1 MSRWRAGD
9 YGCSVIVRILG
20 PLEVD
25 GAAVG
30 GGRLRALLARLAL
43 DAGKPVTAGALVDA
57 VWDNDLPADQTH
69 SLQSLVSRLRRA
81 LGEAEAVA
89 QVPGGYVLTAEVD
102 AHRFERLA
110 AEGAAEPSPERSAQM
125 LREALELWRGPAL
138 ADLTDYRFAVNAAG
152 RLEDLRLSAL
162 ADRIDA
168 DLQLGRGDRLV
179 HELEGLSGAHPL
191 NERLAAQLITALFA
205 AGRQADALAAYER
218 VRVRL
223 DEELGVPPSPE
234 LQAAHLA
241 VLRGETT
248 KAEPP
253 RSTSRSNL
261 PAPVTSFVGRER
273 EIEHIGEL
281 LERSRLV
288 TLVGPGGAGKTRLA
302 RETVSGWVDR
312 VADGVWMVELAPV
325 TADVEIVPAV
335 LGVFG
340 VREATVSDRPL
351 PARDT
356 LERLLDILGDREAI
370 LVLDNCEHLIAP
382 VAELTET
389 LLAAC
394 PRLRVVAT
402 SREALAIAGESL
414 APVPPL
420 GLPADGATAAEALQ
434 HPAIRLFAD
443 RAAAALPGFAVDEET
458 VGPTIEICRRL
469 DGLPLALELAAA
481 RLRSLLLAD
490 LAARLDDRF
499 RLLTGGS
506 RTALA
511 RHRTLR
517 AVVDWSWEL
526 LPEEERRLARRLA
539 VFPAGATVESASA
552 VLGADAFDGLVA
564 LVDRSLLQL
573 VPGTAPVRYR
583 MLETIREYGLER
595 LEEAD
600 ELDSARAAHAR
611 YFAELAETAEPRL
624 RRPGQKEWFARLQD
638 ERENILAGLRYLGDS
653 GDARGAIH
661 LAVTLLWFWLLSG
674 SQTETTAWLDF
685 ALGVDGESDPEERL
699 IAATIREFE
708 SLTHA
713 ESAEEMRANMSAVL
727 RRVETID
734 DRRFPLVAVARPVMA
749 LFAGEQDRV
758 AAFQAAGEAHP
769 DPWVRAALH
778 LLDAGRAENDGDVP
792 QMRVALQKART
803 AFAEVGDNWGLAM
816 SLFLDTGRLLLAGE
830 LEAARTGIEEAQE
843 ALSGLNPDTGGGM
856 FDVRMADVLLRL
868 GDIDEARAR
877 ARRARDR
884 RDAGSDDTAFAQ
896 ATLARIAWVSGD
908 SEGARAELADA
919 RERLERRGRVLPEQ
933 SHGWA
938 LIQSLSAIL
947 AAEAG
952 DLEAAEGYLAT
963 GLPLAMATTD
973 MPVVS
978 SVAAAAAHVAAARGK
993 PDEAAELLGAAAAI
1007 RGADDFTSPEI
1018 AAIRDEARS
1027 AAYDRGRGLSREE
1040 ALARLEASASRAAP
1054 VGP

>member
-1 MSRWRAGD
+1 
-9 YGCSVIVRILG
+9 VIVRILG

-43 DAGKPVTAGALVDA
+43 DAGRPVTAGALVDA
-57 VWDNDLPADQTH
+57 VWDTDLPADQTH

-89 QVPGGYVLTAEVD
+89 QVPGGYVLQAEVD
-102 AHRFERLA
+102 AHRFEKLA
-110 AEGAAEPSPERSAQM
+110 AEGAAAPEPERSAR
-125 LREALELWRGPAL
+125 LLHEALGLWRGPAL
-138 ADLTDYRFAVNAAG
+138 ADLTDYRFAVDAAV

-179 HELEGLSGAHPL
+179 HELEGVCARHPL
-191 NERLAAQLITALFA
+191 NERLAAQLIAALYA

-218 VRVRL
+218 VRMRL
-223 DEELGVPPSPE
+223 NEELGVPPSPE

-241 VLRGETT
+241 VLRGDA
-248 KAEPP
+248 KPEPP
-253 RSTSRSNL
+253 KPANRTNL

-273 EIEHIGEL
+273 EIAHIGEL
-281 LERSRLV
+281 LEHSRLV

-302 RETVSGWVDR
+302 REAVAGWVDR
-312 VADGVWMVELAPV
+312 VADGAWLVELAPV

-340 VREATVSDRPL
+340 VRDPAISDRPM

-356 LERLLDILGDREAI
+356 LDRLLDILGDRETI
-370 LVLDNCEHLIAP
+370 LVLDNCEHLISP
-382 VAELTET
+382 VAELAER
-389 LLAAC
+389 LLASC

-420 GLPADGATAAEALQ
+420 GLPAPGASVEEALE
-434 HPAIRLFAD
+434 HPAVKLFAD
-443 RAAAALPGFAVDEET
+443 RAAAAVPGFEIDET
-458 VGPTIEICRRL
+458 AIEICRRL

-481 RLRSLLLAD
+481 RLRSMPIAD
-490 LAARLDDRF
+490 LAERLDDRF

-526 LPEEERRLARRLA
+526 LPEDERRLARRLA

-564 LVDRSLLQL
+564 LVDRSLLQM

-595 LEEAD
+595 LEECG
-600 ELDSARAAHAR
+600 ELDSVRAAHAR

-624 RRPGQKEWFARLQD
+624 RRPEQKQWFARLQD
-638 ERENILAGLRYLGDS
+638 ERENVLAGLRYLGDS

-674 SQTETTAWLDF
+674 SQTESTAWLDF
-685 ALGVDGESDPEERL
+685 ALAVEGESDPEEHL

-708 SLTHA
+708 SLTDA
-713 ESAEEMRANMSAVL
+713 ENADEMRANMSAVL

-734 DRRFPLVAVARPVMA
+734 DRRHPLVAVARPVMA
-749 LFAGEQDRV
+749 LFAGEVERV
-758 AAFQAAGEAHP
+758 AELQAAGEAHP
-769 DPWVRAALH
+769 DPWVHAALH
-778 LLDAGRAENDGDVP
+778 LLDAGRAENDGDVET
-792 QMRVALQKART
+792 MRASLQKART
-803 AFAEVGDNWGLAM
+803 AFAEVGDAWGLAM
-816 SLFLDTGRLLLAGE
+816 SLFLDTGRLMLAGE
-830 LEAARTGIEEAQE
+830 LEAARKGIQEAQE

-856 FDVRMADVLLRL
+856 FDTRMADVLLRL
-868 GDIDEARAR
+868 GDIDEARERAQR
-877 ARRARDR
+877 ARER
-884 RDAGSDDTAFAQ
+884 RDIGSDDTAFAQ

-908 SEGARAELADA
+908 REAAQAELADA
-919 RERLERRGRVLPEQ
+919 RERLERRGRGLPEQ

-938 LIQSLSAIL
+938 LIESLSAIL

-952 DLEAAEGYLAT
+952 ELEDAERYVAT
-963 GLPLAMATTD
+963 ALPLALATTD
-973 MPVVS
+973 MPIVS
-978 SVAAAAAHVAAARGK
+978 SVGVAAAHLAAARGK
-993 PDEAAELLGAAAAI
+993 PEEAAELLGAAAAI
-1007 RGADDFTSPEI
+1007 RGAEDLTSPEVT
-1018 AAIRDEARS
+1018 AVRDEARS
-1027 AAYDRGRGLSREE
+1027 AAYDRGRALSREE
-1040 ALARLEASASRAAP
+1040 ALKRLEAAVSRAAP

>member
-1 MSRWRAGD
+1 
-9 YGCSVIVRILG
+9 VIVRILG
-20 PLEVD
+20 PLEVE

-43 DAGKPVTAGALVDA
+43 DAGRPVTAGTLVDA
-57 VWDNDLPADQTH
+57 VWDTDLPADQTH

-81 LGEAEAVA
+81 LGDADAVA
-89 QVPGGYVLTAEVD
+89 QVPGGYVLQAEVD
-102 AHRFERLA
+102 ADRFERLA
-110 AEGAAEPSPERSAQM
+110 AAGAAEPDPERCAHT

-138 ADLTDYRFAVNAAG
+138 ADLTGYRFAVDAAT

-191 NERLAAQLITALFA
+191 NERLAAQLISALYA

-218 VRVRL
+218 VRMRL
-223 DEELGVPPSPE
+223 NEELGVPPSPE

-241 VLRGETT
+241 VLRGEPKPEAP
-248 KAEPP
+248 KA
-253 RSTSRSNL
+253 TSRTNF

-273 EIEHIGEL
+273 EIAHIGEL

-302 RETVSGWVDR
+302 REATARWVDR
-312 VADGVWMVELAPV
+312 VADGVWMAELAPV
-325 TADVEIVPAV
+325 TAAVEIVPAV

-340 VREATVSDRPL
+340 VREATVSDRPM

-382 VAELTET
+382 VAELAER

-420 GLPADGATAAEALQ
+420 GLPEDGATAEEALA

-443 RAAAALPGFAVDEET
+443 RAAAALPGFAVDAET
-458 VGPTIEICRRL
+458 VGPTVEICRRL

-481 RLRSLLLAD
+481 RLRSLPLAD

-526 LPEEERRLARRLA
+526 LCEDERRLARRLA

-573 VPGTAPVRYR
+573 VPDTAPVRYR

-595 LEEAD
+595 LEEAG

-611 YFAELAETAEPRL
+611 YFTELAETAEPRL
-624 RRPGQKEWFARLQD
+624 RRPGQKQWFARLQD

-661 LAVTLLWFWLLSG
+661 LAVTLLWFWLLSA
-674 SQTETTAWLDF
+674 SQTESTAWLDF
-685 ALGVDGESDPEERL
+685 ALAVEGEPDPDEYL
-699 IAATIREFE
+699 IASTIRGFE
-708 SLTHA
+708 TLTEA
-713 ESAEEMRANMSAVL
+713 ENAEEMRARMSDVL
-727 RRVETID
+727 DQVERLD
-734 DRRFPLVAVARPVMA
+734 DRERPLVAVAKPVLA
-749 LFAGEQDRV
+749 LFAGENERV
-758 AAFQAAGEAHP
+758 REFQAAAEAHP

-778 LLDAGRAENDGDVP
+778 LLDAGRAENDGDVET
-792 QMRVALQKART
+792 MRAALQKART
-803 AFAEVGDNWGLAM
+803 AFAEVGDSWGLAM
-816 SLFLDTGRLLLAGE
+816 SLFLDTGRLMLDGDLA
-830 LEAARTGIEEAQE
+830 AARKGIDEAQE
-843 ALSGLNPDTGGGM
+843 ALAGLNPDTGGGM
-856 FDVRMADVLLRL
+856 FDTRMADVLLRL
-868 GDIDEARAR
+868 GDIDEARER
-877 ARRARDR
+877 AQRARDR
-884 RDAGSDDTAFAQ
+884 RDSAADDMAFAQ

-908 SEGARAELADA
+908 REGARAELADA
-919 RERLERRGRVLPEQ
+919 RERLERRRRLLPEQ

-938 LIQSLSAIL
+938 LIESLSAIL

-952 DLEAAEGYLAT
+952 ELEDAERHLAT
-963 GLPLAMATTD
+963 GLPLALATSD

-978 SVAAAAAHVAAARGK
+978 SLAVAAAHLAAARGRS
-993 PDEAAELLGAAAAI
+993 DEAAELLGAAAAI
-1007 RGADDFTSPEI
+1007 RGADDLTSPEVI
-1018 AAIRDEARS
+1018 AIRDEARS
-1027 AAYDRGRGLSREE
+1027 AAYDRGRALSREE
-1040 ALARLEASASRAAP
+1040 ALKRLEAAASSAAP

>member
-1 MSRWRAGD
+1 
-9 YGCSVIVRILG
+9 VIVRILG

-25 GAAVG
+25 GVAVG

-43 DAGKPVTAGALVDA
+43 DAGRPVTAGALVDA
-57 VWDNDLPADQTH
+57 VWDTELPADQTH

-81 LGEAEAVA
+81 LGDADAVA
-89 QVPGGYVLTAEVD
+89 QVPGGYVLSAEVD
-102 AHRFERLA
+102 AHRFEKLA
-110 AEGAAEPSPERSAQM
+110 ADGAAEPDPERSARL

-138 ADLTDYRFAVNAAG
+138 ADLTDYRFALSAAT
-152 RLEDLRLSAL
+152 RLDDLRLSAI

-179 HELEGLSGAHPL
+179 HELEGLSAEHPL
-191 NERLAAQLITALFA
+191 NERLAAQLISALYA

-218 VRVRL
+218 VRMRL
-223 DEELGVPPSPE
+223 NEELGVPPSPE

-241 VLRGETT
+241 VLRGET
-248 KAEPP
+248 ARPEPP
-253 RSTSRSNL
+253 KSTARTNL

-273 EIEHIGEL
+273 EIAHIGEL

-302 RETVSGWVDR
+302 REAVAGWVDR
-312 VADGVWMVELAPV
+312 VADGVWMAELAPV
-325 TADVEIVPAV
+325 TSDLEIVPAV

-340 VREATVSDRPL
+340 VREATVSDRPM

-382 VAELTET
+382 VAELVER

-420 GLPADGATAAEALQ
+420 GLPAPGADVEEALA
-434 HPAIRLFAD
+434 HPAVKLFAD
-443 RAAAALPGFAVDEET
+443 RASAAVPGFQVDET
-458 VGPTIEICRRL
+458 AIEICRRL

-481 RLRSLLLAD
+481 RLRSMPIAD
-490 LAARLDDRF
+490 LAERLDDRF

-573 VPGTAPVRYR
+573 VPDTAPVRYR

-595 LEEAD
+595 LEEAG

-624 RRPGQKEWFARLQD
+624 RRPGQKQWFARMQD

-674 SQTETTAWLDF
+674 SQTESTAWLDF
-685 ALGVDGESDPEERL
+685 ALAVEGDSDPDEHLIASTIRGFERL
-699 IAATIREFE
+699 TD
-708 SLTHA
+708 A
-713 ESAEEMRANMSAVL
+713 ENAEEMRGHMSAVL
-727 RRVETID
+727 DQVQGLN
-734 DRRFPLVAVARPVMA
+734 DRKHPLAAVAKPVMA
-749 LFAGEQDRV
+749 LFAGEEDRV
-758 AAFQAAGEAHP
+758 RAFQEDAAAHP
-769 DPWVRAALH
+769 DPWVHAALH
-778 LLDAGRAENDGDVP
+778 LLAAGRAENDGDVAT
-792 QMRVALQKART
+792 MRAALQDART
-803 AFAEVGDNWGLAM
+803 AFAEVGDAWGLAM
-816 SLFLDTGRLLLAGE
+816 SLFLDTGRLMLAGE
-830 LEAARTGIEEAQE
+830 LEAARRGIEEAQE
-843 ALSGLNPDTGGGM
+843 ALAGLNPDTGGGM
-856 FDVRMADVLLRL
+856 FDTRMADVLLRL
-868 GDIDEARAR
+868 GRIDEARERALR
-877 ARRARDR
+877 ARRR
-884 RDAGSDDTAFAQ
+884 RDIGADDTAFAQ
-896 ATLARIAWVSGD
+896 ASLARIAWVSGD
-908 SEGARAELADA
+908 VEAAQAELADA
-919 RERLERRGRVLPEQ
+919 RERLERRGRSLPEQ

-938 LIQSLSAIL
+938 LIESLSAIL
-947 AAEAG
+947 AAQAG
-952 DLEAAEGYLAT
+952 ELDDAERYIAT
-963 GLPLAMATTD
+963 GLPLALATTD
-973 MPVVS
+973 MPIVASVG
-978 SVAAAAAHVAAARGK
+978 VAAAHLAAARGR

-1007 RGADDFTSPEI
+1007 RGADDFTSPEV
-1018 AAIRDEARS
+1018 AAVRDEARS
-1027 AAYDRGRGLSREE
+1027 AAYDRGRALSREE
-1040 ALARLEASASRAAP
+1040 ALKRLEAAASRAAP

>member
-1 MSRWRAGD
+1 M
-9 YGCSVIVRILG
+9 IVRLLG
-20 PLEVD
+20 PVEVERD
-25 GAAVG
+25 GRAVAIG

-43 DAGKPVTAGALVDA
+43 DAGRPVTAGALVDA
-57 VWDNDLPADQTH
+57 VWDTELPADQTH

-81 LGEAEAVA
+81 LGDAELVA
-89 QVPGGYVLTAEVD
+89 QVPGGYALAADSDAE
-102 AHRFERLA
+102 RFERLA
-110 AEGAAEPSPERSAQM
+110 AEGAAAPDPERAANL
-125 LREALELWRGPAL
+125 LRTALGLWRGPAL
-138 ADLTDYRFAVNAAG
+138 ADLSEYRFALAAAA
-152 RLEDLRLSAL
+152 RLDDLRVSTL

-179 HELEGLSGAHPL
+179 AELERLSAEHPL
-191 NERLAAQLITALFA
+191 HERLAAQLISALYA

-218 VRVRL
+218 VRARL
-223 DEELGVPPSPE
+223 SEELGVPPSPE

-241 VLRGETT
+241 VLRGEA
-248 KAEPP
+248 KPEPP
-253 RSTSRSNL
+253 RTTVRSNL

-302 RETVSGWVDR
+302 REAVAGWLDR

-325 TADVEIVPAV
+325 TAAVEIVPAV

-340 VREATVSDRPL
+340 VRDAAISDRPL

-382 VAELTET
+382 VAELTER

-420 GLPADGATAAEALQ
+420 GLPAPGASVEEALE
-434 HPAIRLFAD
+434 HPAVKLFAD
-443 RAAAALPGFAVDEET
+443 RAAAAVPDFEVDET
-458 VGPTIEICRRL
+458 AIEICRRL

-481 RLRSLLLAD
+481 RLRSLPLAD

-526 LPEEERRLARRLA
+526 LTEDERRLARRLA
-539 VFPAGATVESASA
+539 VFAAGATVESASA

-573 VPGTAPVRYR
+573 VPDTSPVRYR

-595 LEEAD
+595 LEEAG

-611 YFAELAETAEPRL
+611 YFTELAEAAEPQL
-624 RRPGQKEWFARLQD
+624 RRPGQKRWFARLQD
-638 ERENILAGLRYLGDS
+638 ERENILAGLRFLGDS
-653 GDARGAIH
+653 GDARGAMH

-674 SQTETTAWLDF
+674 SQTEATAWLDF
-685 ALGVDGESDPEERL
+685 ALAVEGESDPDDHL

-708 SLTHA
+708 HLTDA
-713 ESAEEMRANMSAVL
+713 EDAGEMRARMSAVL
-727 RRVETID
+727 DRIERID
-734 DRRFPLVAVARPVMA
+734 DRERPLVAVAKPVMA
-749 LFAGEQDRV
+749 LFADEKERGRAFE
-758 AAFQAAGEAHP
+758 AAAAAHS
-769 DPWVRAALH
+769 DPWVHAALH
-778 LLDAGRAENDGDVP
+778 LLNAGRAENQGDVETM
-792 QMRVALQKART
+792 QAALREART
-803 AFAEVGDNWGLAM
+803 AFAEVGDSWGLAM
-816 SLFLDTGRLLLAGE
+816 SLFLDTGRLMLAGE
-830 LEAARTGIEEAQE
+830 LEAARTGIGEAQA
-843 ALSGLNPDTGGGM
+843 ALDGLNPDTGGGM
-856 FDVRMADVLLRL
+856 FDIRMADVLLRL
-868 GDIDEARAR
+868 GRIDEARERAQHAR
-877 ARRARDR
+877 QR
-884 RDAGSDDTAFAQ
+884 RDIGSDDTAFAQ
-896 ATLARIAWVSGD
+896 ATLARIAWVAGD
-908 SEGARAELADA
+908 RDGARAELADA
-919 RERLERRGRVLPEQ
+919 LERLERRRRILPEQ

-938 LIQSLSAIL
+938 VVTALSAIL
-947 AAEAG
+947 AAGSGELEEA
-952 DLEAAEGYLAT
+952 ERHFASA
-963 GLPLAMATTD
+963 LPLALATTD

-978 SVAAAAAHVAAARGK
+978 SVGVAAAHIAAARGK
-993 PDEAAELLGAAAAI
+993 ADDAAELLGAAAAI
-1007 RGADDFTSPEI
+1007 RGGDDFTSPEV
-1018 AAIRDEARS
+1018 AAVRDEARS
-1027 AAYDRGRGLSREE
+1027 AAYDRGRALSREE
-1040 ALARLEASASRAAP
+1040 AVARLEAAVSRAAP

>member
-1 MSRWRAGD
+1 
-9 YGCSVIVRILG
+9 VIVRILG

-43 DAGKPVTAGALVDA
+43 DAGRPVTAGALVDA
-57 VWDNDLPADQTH
+57 VWDTELPADQTH

-81 LGEAEAVA
+81 LGDAEAVA
-89 QVPGGYVLTAEVD
+89 QVPGGYVLSAEVD
-102 AHRFERLA
+102 AHRFEKLA
-110 AEGAAEPSPERSAQM
+110 AEGAAEPSPERSAQL
-125 LREALELWRGPAL
+125 LREALALWRGPAL
-138 ADLTDYRFAVNAAG
+138 ADLTDYRFALSAAT

-179 HELEGLSGAHPL
+179 HELEGLSAEHPL
-191 NERLAAQLITALFA
+191 NERLAAQLISALYA

-223 DEELGVPPSPE
+223 NEELGVPPSPE

-241 VLRGETT
+241 VLRGD
-248 KAEPP
+248 P
-253 RSTSRSNL
+253 RPEAPKSSARTNL

-273 EIEHIGEL
+273 EIAHIGEL

-302 RETVSGWVDR
+302 REAVARWVDR

-325 TADVEIVPAV
+325 TAEVEIVPSV

-340 VREATVSDRPL
+340 VREASISDKPR

-382 VAELTET
+382 VAELAET

-420 GLPADGATAAEALQ
+420 GLPAEGASAEEALA

-443 RAAAALPGFAVDEET
+443 RAAAALPGFAVDAET

-481 RLRSLLLAD
+481 RLRSLPLTD

-552 VLGADAFDGLVA
+552 VFGADAFDGLVA

-573 VPGTAPVRYR
+573 VPDTAPVRYR

-600 ELDSARAAHAR
+600 ELDSTRAAHAR
-611 YFAELAETAEPRL
+611 YFAALADAAEPQL
-624 RRPGQKEWFARLQD
+624 RRPGQKQWFARMHA

-674 SQTETTAWLDF
+674 SQTESTAWLDF
-685 ALGVDGESDPEERL
+685 ALAVEGESDPEERL

-708 SLTHA
+708 SLTDA

-727 RRVETID
+727 DRVEGID
-734 DRRFPLVAVARPVMA
+734 DRERPLVAVAKPVMA
-749 LFAGEQDRV
+749 LFAGEEDRV
-758 AAFQAAGEAHP
+758 RGFQAAAAAHP
-769 DPWVRAALH
+769 DPWVQAALH
-778 LLDAGRAENDGDVP
+778 LLDAGRGENDGDIAA
-792 QMRVALQKART
+792 MRAALQKART
-803 AFAEVGDNWGLAM
+803 AFAEVGDSWGLAM
-816 SLFLDTGRLLLAGE
+816 SLFLDTGRLLLDGE
-830 LEAARTGIEEAQE
+830 LEAARKGIEEAQE

-856 FDVRMADVLLRL
+856 FDTRMADVLLRL
-868 GDIDEARAR
+868 GRIDEARDRAQR
-877 ARRARDR
+877 ARER
-884 RDAGSDDTAFAQ
+884 RDIGSDDTAFAQ

-908 SEGARAELADA
+908 RDAAQAELADA
-919 RERLERRGRVLPEQ
+919 RERLERRGRSLPEQ

-938 LIQSLSAIL
+938 LIESLSAIL
-947 AAEAG
+947 AAQAG
-952 DLEAAEGYLAT
+952 ELEAAERYIAT
-963 GLPLAMATTD
+963 ALPLALATRD

-978 SVAAAAAHVAAARGK
+978 SVAVAAAHLAAARGR

-1007 RGADDFTSPEI
+1007 RGADDFTSPEV

-1027 AAYDRGRGLSREE
+1027 AAYARGRALSQEE
-1040 ALARLEASASRAAP
+1040 ALARLEAAASRAAP

>member
-1 MSRWRAGD
+1 M
-9 YGCSVIVRILG
+9 IVGVLG
-20 PLEVD
+20 PLEVEQN
-25 GAAVG
+25 GREVAVG

-43 DAGKPVTAGALVDA
+43 DAGRPVTAGALVDA
-57 VWDNDLPADQTH
+57 VWDTELPADQTH
-69 SLQSLVSRLRRA
+69 SLQSLVSRLRGA
-81 LGEAEAVA
+81 LGDAELVA
-89 QVPGGYVLTAEVD
+89 QVPGGYVLQAEVD
-102 AHRFERLA
+102 AHHFARLA
-110 AEGAAEPSPERSAQM
+110 AEGAAAGDPERSAR
-125 LREALELWRGPAL
+125 LLAEALELWRGPAL
-138 ADLTDYRFAVNAAG
+138 ADLTDYRFAVDAAT

-168 DLQLGRGDRLV
+168 DLRLGRGDRLV
-179 HELEGLSGAHPL
+179 HELEGLSAAHPL
-191 NERLAAQLITALFA
+191 NERLAAQLISALYA

-218 VRVRL
+218 VRMRL
-223 DEELGVPPSPE
+223 NEELGVPPSPE

-241 VLRGETT
+241 VVRGDA
-248 KAEPP
+248 KPEPP
-253 RSTSRSNL
+253 PSTVRSNL

-273 EIEHIGEL
+273 EIAHIGEL

-302 RETVSGWVDR
+302 REAVAGWVDR
-312 VADGVWMVELAPV
+312 VADGAWLVELAPV
-325 TADVEIVPAV
+325 TAEVEIVPAV

-340 VREATVSDRPL
+340 VRDAAISDRPL

-382 VAELTET
+382 VAELAER
-389 LLAAC
+389 LLASC

-420 GLPADGATAAEALQ
+420 GLPAPGASVAEALE
-434 HPAIRLFAD
+434 HPAVRLFAD
-443 RAAAALPGFAVDEET
+443 RAAAAAPGFEVDDT
-458 VGPTIEICRRL
+458 AIEICRRL

-481 RLRSLLLAD
+481 RLRSMPITD
-490 LAARLDDRF
+490 LASRLDDRF

-526 LPEEERRLARRLA
+526 LPEDERRLARRLA

-573 VPGTAPVRYR
+573 VPNTAPVRYR

-595 LEEAD
+595 LEEAG
-600 ELDSARAAHAR
+600 ELESARAAHAR
-611 YFAELAETAEPRL
+611 YFAALTDAAEPRL

-653 GDARGAIH
+653 GDARGAVH

-674 SQTETTAWLDF
+674 SQTESTAWLDF
-685 ALGVDGESDPEERL
+685 ALAVEGESDPDEQL
-699 IAATIREFE
+699 IAETIRRFE
-708 SLTHA
+708 SLTEA
-713 ESAEEMRANMSAVL
+713 EDAREMRAKMSAAL
-727 RRVETID
+727 DRVEGID
-734 DRRFPLVAVARPVMA
+734 DRERPLVAIAKPVMA
-749 LFAGEQDRV
+749 LFAAESERARGFE
-758 AAFQAAGEAHP
+758 AAAAAHP
-769 DPWVRAALH
+769 DPWVHAALH
-778 LLDAGRAENDGDVP
+778 LLNAGRAENEGDVETM
-792 QMRVALQKART
+792 QASLQNART

-816 SLFLDTGRLLLAGE
+816 SLFLDTGRLMLAGD
-830 LEAARTGIEEAQE
+830 LGAARKGIEEAQQ
-843 ALSGLNPDTGGGM
+843 ALDGLNPDTGAGM
-856 FDVRMADVLLRL
+856 FDIRMADVLLRL
-868 GDIDEARAR
+868 GRVDEARERALR
-877 ARRARDR
+877 ARRR
-884 RDAGSDDTAFAQ
+884 RDSGSDDTAFAQ
-896 ATLARIAWVSGD
+896 ASLARIAWVAGD
-908 SEGARAELADA
+908 REGARAELADA
-919 RERLERRGRVLPEQ
+919 RERLERRRRILPEQ

-938 LIQSLSAIL
+938 LVTALSAIL
-947 AAEAG
+947 AAQSGELEEA
-952 DLEAAEGYLAT
+952 ERHFANA
-963 GLPLAMATTD
+963 LPLALATTD

-978 SVAAAAAHVAAARGK
+978 SVGVAAAHIAAARGK
-993 PDEAAELLGAAAAI
+993 PDDAAELLGAAAAI
-1007 RGADDFTSPEI
+1007 RGGDDFTSPEV
-1018 AAIRDEARS
+1018 AAVRDESRS
-1027 AAYDRGRGLSREE
+1027 AAYDRGRALSREE
-1040 ALARLEASASRAAP
+1040 ALACLEAAASRAAP

>member
-1 MSRWRAGD
+1 
-9 YGCSVIVRILG
+9 VIVRILG
-20 PLEVD
+20 PLEVE

-43 DAGKPVTAGALVDA
+43 DAGRPVTAGALVDA
-57 VWDNDLPADQTH
+57 VWDTELPADQTH

-81 LGEAEAVA
+81 LGDADAVA
-89 QVPGGYVLTAEVD
+89 QVPGGYVLSAEVD
-102 AHRFERLA
+102 AHRFETLA
-110 AEGAAEPSPERSAQM
+110 AEGAAEPDPERSARL

-138 ADLTDYRFAVNAAG
+138 ADLTDYRFALSAAT
-152 RLEDLRLSAL
+152 RLDDLRLSAL

-179 HELEGLSGAHPL
+179 HELEGLSAQHPL
-191 NERLAAQLITALFA
+191 NERLAAQLISALYA

-218 VRVRL
+218 VRMRL
-223 DEELGVPPSPE
+223 NEELGVPPSPE

-241 VLRGETT
+241 VLRGETAV
-248 KAEPP
+248 KPEPP
-253 RSTSRSNL
+253 KHAARTNL

-273 EIEHIGEL
+273 EIAHIGEL

-302 RETVSGWVDR
+302 REAVAGWVDR
-312 VADGVWMVELAPV
+312 VADGAWLVELAPV

-340 VREATVSDRPL
+340 VREATVSDRPM

-356 LERLLDILGDREAI
+356 LERLLDILGDRDAI

-382 VAELTET
+382 VAELVER

-420 GLPADGATAAEALQ
+420 GLPAPGAGVEEALA
-434 HPAIRLFAD
+434 HPAVKLFAD
-443 RAAAALPGFAVDEET
+443 RAAAAVPGFEVDET
-458 VGPTIEICRRL
+458 AIEICRRL

-481 RLRSLLLAD
+481 RLRSMPIAD
-490 LAARLDDRF
+490 LAERLDDRF

-526 LPEEERRLARRLA
+526 LPEDERRLARRLA

-573 VPGTAPVRYR
+573 VPHTAPVRYR

-595 LEEAD
+595 LEEAG

-611 YFAELAETAEPRL
+611 YFSELAETAEPRL

-638 ERENILAGLRYLGDS
+638 ERENVLAGLRYLGDS

-674 SQTETTAWLDF
+674 SQTESSAWLDF
-685 ALGVDGESDPEERL
+685 ALAVEGESDPEEHL
-699 IAATIREFE
+699 IAATIRGFE
-708 SLTHA
+708 SLTEA
-713 ESAEEMRANMSAVL
+713 DSAEEMRARMSEVL
-727 RRVETID
+727 DQIQGLN
-734 DRRFPLVAVARPVMA
+734 DRRHPLAAVAKPVMA
-749 LFAGEQDRV
+749 LFAGEEDRV
-758 AAFQAAGEAHP
+758 REFQADAATHP
-769 DPWVRAALH
+769 DPWVHAALH
-778 LLDAGRAENDGDVP
+778 LLDAGRAENDGDVEK
-792 QMRVALQKART
+792 MRASLQKART
-803 AFAEVGDNWGLAM
+803 AFAEVGDSWGLAM
-816 SLFLDTGRLLLAGE
+816 SLFLDTGRLMLAGE
-830 LEAARTGIEEAQE
+830 LEAARHGIEEAQE
-843 ALSGLNPDTGGGM
+843 ALAGLNPDTGGGM
-856 FDVRMADVLLRL
+856 FDTRMADVLLRL
-868 GDIDEARAR
+868 GRTDEARERALR
-877 ARRARDR
+877 ARGR
-884 RDAGSDDTAFAQ
+884 RDIGADDTAFAQ
-896 ATLARIAWVSGD
+896 ASLARIAWVTGD
-908 SEGARAELADA
+908 IEAAQAELADA
-919 RERLERRGRVLPEQ
+919 RERLERRGRSLPEQ

-938 LIQSLSAIL
+938 LIESLSAIL
-947 AAEAG
+947 AAQAG
-952 DLEAAEGYLAT
+952 ELDDAERYVAA
-963 GLPLAMATTD
+963 GLPLALATTD
-973 MPVVS
+973 MPIVASVG
-978 SVAAAAAHVAAARGK
+978 VAAAHLAAARGR
-993 PDEAAELLGAAAAI
+993 PEEAAELLGAAAAI
-1007 RGADDFTSPEI
+1007 RGADDFTSPEV

-1027 AAYDRGRGLSREE
+1027 AAYDRGRALSREE
-1040 ALARLEASASRAAP
+1040 ALKRLEAAASRPAP